1 MSFAKTLGVLR
12 FAPVT
17 MLCYEPLGN
26 PLILKALVILANDRD
41 LIGHEKQPDAPGRD
55 YGLG

>member
-1 MSFAKTLGVLR
+1 LISPVCDHGVYPLPFAKTLGVLR

-26 PLILKALVILANDRD
+26 PLILKALVILANDTF
-41 LIGHEKQPDAPGRD
+41 LQLNFA
-55 YGLG
+55 